1 MSTAIVQQDAAEI
14 ASVERDRFL
23 PVMSIAQAGERR
35 ASIIELVKSMMQEDV
50 DFGKIPGTQ
59 KKSLWQPGS
68 DKLCNLFGLTPKFNI
83 ESMTEDWDGSQ
94 HAGEAFFYYRVKCQ
108 LFRGEHC
115 MGEGEGSCNS
125 WEEQYRWRQGERTC
139 PMCGKAA
146 IIKGKAEYG
155 GGWLCFGKKGGCG
168 VKFNDGDT
176 QIEGQDIGRRANP
189 QIHDQVNTILK
200 MAHKRAKIAATI
212 NATSASE
219 FFTQDIE
226 DLPPGTI
233 ASDAPPAPKKPAT
246 VPTPMPEPDST
257 TVEDQ
262 ELQIL
267 WSRIK
272 GKKTC
277 VEVFGELK
285 AELTQRCGRH
295 GDPQYYQVLK
305 AHNVEHANEFPRLQ
319 EARQAAKDLLGIV
332 RTAREMDQ
340 EPTDEQPS
348 LLNEHDVPEKGDTYG
363 AD

>member
-1 MSTAIVQQDAAEI
+1 MSTAIVKQDAAEVV
-14 ASVERDRFL
+14 SVERDRFL

-35 ASIIELVKSMMQEDV
+35 AAIIEVVKSMMKEDV

-68 DKLCNLFGLTPKFNI
+68 DKLCNLFGLTPAFDI
-83 ESMTEDWDGSQ
+83 ESMIEDWDGSN
-94 HAGEAFFYYRVKCQ
+94 HSGEPFFYYRVKCFLQ
-108 LFRGEHC
+108 RGDHV

-125 WEEQYRWRQGERTC
+125 WEEKYRWRQGERKC
-139 PMCGKAA
+139 PTCGKGA

-155 GGWLCFGKKGGCG
+155 GGWICFGKKGGCG
-168 VKFNDGDT
+168 AKYQDGD
-176 QIEGQDIGRRANP
+176 QVIEGQNIGRQANP

-219 FFTQDIE
+219 FFTQDLE
-226 DLPPGTI
+226 DLPTGTV
-233 ASDAPPAPKKPAT
+233 APDTPRAPQKPAT
-246 VPTPMPEPDST
+246 VTKAALGPDTS
-257 TVEDQ
+257 TVEDE

-305 AHNVEHANEFPRLQ
+305 AHNVEHANEFSGLQ
-319 EARQAAKDLLGIV
+319 EARQAVKDLLSIV

-340 EPTDEQPS
+340 APTDEQPS
-348 LLNEHDVPEKGDTYG
+348 LLTNQDPAEKGDTYG